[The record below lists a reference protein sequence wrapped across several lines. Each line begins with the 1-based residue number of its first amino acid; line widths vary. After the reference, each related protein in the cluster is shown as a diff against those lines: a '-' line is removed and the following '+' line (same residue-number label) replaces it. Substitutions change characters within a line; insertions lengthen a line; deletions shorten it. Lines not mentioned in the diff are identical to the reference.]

1 MKLETKES
9 DLGMIWLCE
18 ELEYAADKGYVIIL
32 NDAWTRFMVRAERA
46 EIELPRSFISRR

>member
-1 MKLETKES
+1 VKLETKES